1 MHNQYMYLFYTSNVC
16 GAEEDVLIS
25 NYFARYYERVF
36 PDDKPCNCFVLIWS
50 ILHRICLSS
59 NENVQ
64 YLQHAEGLT
73 PLTRANKKNKFD
85 VMSPGECFLYGYII
99 YM

>member
-36 PDDKPCNCFVLIWS
+36 PDDKPCNCFVLI
-50 ILHRICLSS
+50 
-59 NENVQ
+59 
-64 YLQHAEGLT
+64 
-73 PLTRANKKNKFD
+73 
-85 VMSPGECFLYGYII
+85 
-99 YM
+99 